1 MLEKTPIAGPAG
13 EDNPASNPPE
23 HSRTVPMQ
31 PDRLAS
37 FFAPRS
43 LAIVGASDTAYW
55 SLNAFTNLSV
65 IDFQGRVVPVNPK
78 RSHVFSLEAVAS
90 LREIGTPVDLAYIA
104 TQPAFLPAILDDAAA
119 AGVRNAVVVAAG
131 FGESGPAGQ
140 TLQRAL
146 IEQARQRGIVLLGP
160 NCPGFLNVTDR
171 VAAYGQQI
179 PVGLPRGGV
188 GVVLQSGALTTVV
201 LKFAIAH
208 DIGLSKV
215 VCLGNEAIIGAS
227 DVLDYLIED
236 PATRVIAMFLE
247 QISDGP
253 RFLALAERALL
264 HGKSI
269 VVLKAGRTPA
279 GQRAALA
286 HTGAVASD
294 EAVIDAVL
302 RQAGIAR
309 VRSLEE
315 LLVTAGLM
323 AQGYGIKGNRM
334 AVVSAS
340 GGACDI
346 MADRASDEG
355 LDMPAFS
362 PEIAAELR
370 AYLPGFATVQN
381 PLDTAAVDTVR
392 ETGTAAVPMDVI
404 AEIASRDPVFDFVLY
419 MGFNVVPQ
427 TEPEP
432 GERAKTIARM
442 EHVRDMCRAAPLPVV
457 PVGLTSLPA
466 GPFAKQTYAGNGL
479 WMLPGIELGLTALGH
494 VARWN
499 AAQERTRER
508 VQARTASTG
517 PAGQTLRT
525 LDTDDVK
532 HGPWSEAAGRRLP
545 EAAGVPLVPASL
557 VTSADAAADAADQL
571 GYPVV
576 LKVCAAEIA
585 HKSDIGGVTL
595 NLGTQAAVRDAFAA
609 VHAAG
614 LKAAPGGIE
623 GVLVSPMR
631 PRGVELFAGITV
643 DPTFGPILAVGLG
656 GIWIEVLKDVSL
668 AVLPVTP
675 AEIEA
680 MLRGLRASALLQG
693 ARGGRSVDLARASQ
707 AIWHCTQAALSLGGR
722 LQAFEV
728 NPFWCLDDRVEAL
741 DVLIVTGDA
750 EPRAG
755 H

>member
-1 MLEKTPIAGPAG
+1 MLGKTRIDDPGSAKGGCLPTG
-13 EDNPASNPPE
+13 
-23 HSRTVPMQ
+23 
-31 PDRLAS
+31 RLAA

-55 SLNAFTNLSV
+55 SLNAYANLKV
-65 IDFQGRVVPVNPK
+65 IGFEGRVVPVNPR
-78 RSHVFSLEAVAS
+78 RSHVFGLEAVAS
-90 LREIGTPVDLAYIA
+90 LRDLASPVDLAYIA
-104 TQPAFLPAILDDAAA
+104 TQPASLSAILDDAAA
-119 AGVRNAVVVAAG
+119 AGVRHAVVVAAG
-131 FGESGPAGQ
+131 FGESGPAGKA
-140 TLQRAL
+140 LQRSL
-146 IEQARQRGIVLLGP
+146 IEQARKRGIVLLGP
-160 NCPGFLNVTDR
+160 NCPGFLNVSDS

-179 PVGLPRGGV
+179 PAGLPRGGV

-215 VCLGNEAIIGAS
+215 VCLGNEAIIGAA
-227 DVLDYLIED
+227 DVLDYLIDD
-236 PATRVIAMFLE
+236 PDTRVIAMFLE
-247 QISDGP
+247 QISDGAH
-253 RFLALAERALL
+253 FLALAERALVQ
-264 HGKSI
+264 GKSI

-286 HTGAVASD
+286 HTGAVAGD
-294 EAVIDAVL
+294 EAVIDAAL

-340 GGACDI
+340 GGAGDI

-355 LDMPAFS
+355 LDMPSFS

-392 ETGTAAVPMDVI
+392 ETGTAAVPMDVV
-404 AEIASRDPVFDFVLY
+404 AEIASRDPGFDFILY

-432 GERAKTIARM
+432 GERDRTIARM
-442 EHVRDMCRAAPLPVV
+442 SHVRAMRGAAPRPIV
-457 PVGLTSLPA
+457 PIGLTSLAA
-466 GPFAKQTYAGNGL
+466 GPFAKQVYRDSGL
-479 WMLPGIELGLTALGH
+479 WMLPGIEVGMTALGH

-499 AAQERTRER
+499 AARER
-508 VQARTASTG
+508 ALARVRQPVQSGRVRRDRN
-517 PAGQTLRT
+517 AGALP
-525 LDTDDVK
+525 
-532 HGPWSEAAGRRLP
+532 HAPWSEAEGRKLL
-545 EAAGVPLVPASL
+545 EAAGVPLVPAAL
-557 VTSADAAADAADQL
+557 VTSADAAVDAAARL

-585 HKSDIGGVTL
+585 HKSDIGGVKL
-595 NLGTQAAVRDAFAA
+595 NLATEAEVRDAFAA

-614 LKAAPGGIE
+614 MAEAPGGID

-643 DPTFGPILAVGLG
+643 DPTFGPTLAVGLG
-656 GIWIEVLKDVSL
+656 GIWIEILKDVSL
-668 AVLPVTP
+668 AVLPVTQ
-675 AEIEA
+675 ADIEA
-680 MLRGLRASALLQG
+680 MLRGLRASALLHG
-693 ARGGRSVDLARASQ
+693 ARGGPGVDLAKASE
-707 AIWHCTQAALSLGGR
+707 AIWRCTQAALSLGDQ

-728 NPFWCLDDRVEAL
+728 NPFWCLDDGIEAL
-741 DVLIVTGDA
+741 DVLVVTG
-750 EPRAG
+750 PAG
-755 H
+755 PQRED

>member
-1 MLEKTPIAGPAG
+1 MSEKTLIAERGDEAGPGPHGVA
-13 EDNPASNPPE
+13 
-23 HSRTVPMQ
+23 
-31 PDRLAS
+31 PDRLAG

-55 SLNAFTNLSV
+55 SLNAYANLSV
-65 IDFQGRVVPVNPK
+65 IGFPGRVVPVNPK
-78 RSHVFSLEAVAS
+78 RSHVFGLEAVPS
-90 LREIGTPVDLAYIA
+90 LRALKTPVDLAYIA
-104 TQPAFLPAILDDAAA
+104 TQPAFLPGILDDAAA

-131 FGESGPAGQ
+131 FGESGAAGKI
-140 TLQRAL
+140 LQRDLA
-146 IEQARQRGIVLLGP
+146 EQARRRGIVLLGP

-179 PVGLPRGGV
+179 PPGLPRGGV

-215 VCLGNEAIIGAS
+215 VCLGNEAIIRAT
-227 DVLDYLIED
+227 DVIDHMIESPD
-236 PATRVIAMFLE
+236 TRVIAMFLE
-247 QISDGP
+247 QISDGA

-264 HGKSI
+264 RGKSM

-286 HTGAVASD
+286 HTGAVAGD

-302 RQAGIAR
+302 RRAGIAR

-323 AQGYGIKGNRM
+323 AQGYAIRGNRM

-355 LDMPAFS
+355 LEMPGFS
-362 PEIAAELR
+362 PETAAELR
-370 AYLPGFATVQN
+370 EYLPSFATVQN
-381 PLDTAAVDTVR
+381 PLDTASVDTVR
-392 ETGTAAVPMDVI
+392 ETGTAAVPMDVV
-404 AEIASRDPVFDFVLY
+404 AEIASRDPGFDFVLY

-427 TEPEP
+427 TEPGA
-432 GERAKTIARM
+432 GERDRTVARM
-442 EHVRDMCRAAPLPVV
+442 EHVRDMRAKASRPVV

-466 GPFAKQTYAGNGL
+466 GPFAKQVYGETGL
-479 WMLPGIELGLTALGH
+479 WMLPGIELGMTALGH

-499 AAQERTRER
+499 AARDLA
-508 VQARTASTG
+508 QARMRTQAARAKVT
-517 PAGQTLRT
+517 PFAGRSKQ
-525 LDTDDVK
+525 
-532 HGPWSEAAGRRLP
+532 GAWSEAGGRRLL
-545 EAAGVPLVPASL
+545 EASGVPLVPATL
-557 VTSADAAADAADQL
+557 VTAAEDAVAAAERL

-576 LKVCAAEIA
+576 LKVCAAAIA
-585 HKSDIGGVTL
+585 HKSDIGGVRL
-595 NLGTQAAVRDAFAA
+595 NLADADQVRDAFAA
-609 VHAAG
+609 VAAAG
-614 LKAAPGGIE
+614 RTAAPGGVE

-631 PRGVELFAGITV
+631 PRGVELFAGVTV
-643 DPTFGPILAVGLG
+643 DPTFGPTLAVGLG
-656 GIWIEVLKDVSL
+656 GIWIETLKDVSL

-680 MLRGLRASALLQG
+680 MLRGLRAAALLQG
-693 ARGGRSVDLARASQ
+693 SRGGPSVSLARASE
-707 AIWHCTQAALSLGGR
+707 AIWACTQAALSLGDE
-722 LQAFEV
+722 LAAFEV
-728 NPFWCLDDRVEAL
+728 NPLWCLGDRVEAL
-741 DVLIVTGDA
+741 DVLVVTGRD
-750 EPRAG
+750 ERPAG

>member
-1 MLEKTPIAGPAG
+1 MSEKTLIADRSDKHGPAPYG
-13 EDNPASNPPE
+13 SVTDLVIPLHSN
-23 HSRTVPMQ
+23 
-31 PDRLAS
+31 RLAS

-55 SLNAFTNLSV
+55 SLNAYANLSV
-65 IDFQGRVVPVNPK
+65 IGFPGRVFPINPK
-78 RSHVFSLEAVAS
+78 RSHVFGLEAVPS
-90 LREIGTPVDLAYIA
+90 LRDLGSPVDLAYIA

-119 AGVRNAVVVAAG
+119 SGIRNAVIVAAG
-131 FGESGPAGQ
+131 FGESGVAGNI
-140 TLQRAL
+140 LQRDL
-146 IEQARQRGIVLLGP
+146 VERARRLGILLLGP

-179 PVGLPRGGV
+179 PPGLPRGGV
-188 GVVLQSGALTTVV
+188 GVVLQSGALTTVM

-215 VCLGNEAIIGAS
+215 VCLGNEAVIRAT
-227 DVLDYLIED
+227 DVIEYMIED
-236 PATRVIAMFLE
+236 PDTRVIAMFLE
-247 QISDGP
+247 QISDGV

-264 HGKSI
+264 QGKSI

-286 HTGAVASD
+286 HTGAVAGD
-294 EAVIDAVL
+294 EAVVDAVL

-323 AQGYGIKGNRM
+323 AQGYAIKGNRM

-346 MADRASDEG
+346 MADRASDVG
-355 LDMPAFS
+355 LDMPGFS

-370 AYLPGFATVQN
+370 EYLPSFATVQN

-392 ETGTAAVPMDVI
+392 QTGTAAVPMDVV
-404 AEIASRDPVFDFVLY
+404 AEIASRDPSFDFVLY

-427 TEPEP
+427 VEP
-432 GERAKTIARM
+432 GVTERDKTIARM
-442 EHVRDMCRAAPLPVV
+442 EHVRDMRAKAVRPVV
-457 PVGLTSLPA
+457 PIGLTSLPA
-466 GPFAKQTYAGNGL
+466 GSFAKQVYGDTGL
-479 WMLPGIELGLTALGH
+479 WMLPGIEFGMTALGH

-499 AAQERTRER
+499 AARDRAQAR
-508 VQARTASTG
+508 VQAGTVRAEVA
-517 PAGQTLRT
+517 PVAGF
-525 LDTDDVK
+525 VK
-532 HGPWSEAAGRRLP
+532 QGPWSEAEGRRLL
-545 EAAGVPLVPASL
+545 EANGVPLVPAAL
-557 VTSADAAADAADQL
+557 VTAADEAVFAAERM

-576 LKVCAAEIA
+576 LKICAAAIA
-585 HKSDIGGVTL
+585 HKSDIGGVKL
-595 NLGTQAAVRDAFAA
+595 NLANAAQVRDAFDA
-609 VHAAG
+609 VDAAG
-614 LKAAPGGIE
+614 RKAAPGAVE

-631 PRGVELFAGITV
+631 PRGVELFAGVTM
-643 DPTFGPILAVGLG
+643 DPTFGPTLAVGLG
-656 GIWIEVLKDVSL
+656 GIWIETLKDVSL

-675 AEIEA
+675 SEIET
-680 MLRGLRASALLQG
+680 MLRGLRATALLQG
-693 ARGGRSVDLARASQ
+693 ARGGPSVNLANASK
-707 AIWHCTQAALSLGGR
+707 AIWRCTQAALSLADD
-722 LQAFEV
+722 LAAFEV

-741 DVLIVTGDA
+741 DVLVVTGKG
-750 EPRAG
+750 EQPAG